1 MIKKQFRKKSADT
14 DSLKHEELARALVV
28 PFCLMLIVFVSAKLQ
43 AQETPLPMLLSA
55 DEAVRLALQNNL
67 GLESARIG
75 LDTKRRASEYSW
87 NQFIP
92 QVMVSGTLNVDNEAR
107 TVSGLTYVPWDSKMG
122 FLGLTQPQVEMTIP
136 TVGTLYNY
144 VMPYSTTISQ
154 SQVVGNI
161 SISLN
166 LSAAMFENMNRL
178 RIEYES
184 GLINYE
190 KAKAQLERDVRKA
203 YHNMLLLQENI
214 AVLRGTFTNVER
226 QVQIAQANYNAG
238 LAPELTLLQARVSL
252 ENLRPAIE
260 QAENGMRLYMAQFAF
275 YLGMEYNTQ
284 FQLAPLSENF
294 DFISFD
300 VAEMIS
306 QAARGRP
313 DIQEL
318 RHTIL
323 MLESA
328 RKMQT
333 LALTPFLRLS
343 WSSTSINI
351 DPMNQ
356 NWFKY
361 DNWMRSGNLQI
372 TLGLNLHSFL
382 PWSADTQ
389 SIRNLDDSL
398 RTATIGLAQMIRGTE
413 IEVYNIVLSLER
425 TYTNTQALAQTVALA
440 EQAYRLTE
448 QAYRAGLQD
457 YFQVQNAE
465 QSLHQARVQLL
476 EQQFTYLNGLID
488 LEYAIGVPFG
498 TLSGR
503 RD

>member
-1 MIKKQFRKKSADT
+1 MIKKRLIKKSAGLRR
-14 DSLKHEELARALVV
+14 SKRIKLAGALVV
-28 PFCLMLIVFVSAKLQ
+28 PFCLMLIVLVSAKLQ
-43 AQETPLPMLLSA
+43 AQETPLPVLLSA

-67 GLESARIG
+67 SLESARIG
-75 LDTKRRASEYSW
+75 LDTKRRASEFSW

-107 TVSGLTYVPWDSKMG
+107 TASGLFPVDLAQVFPFPVPAN
-122 FLGLTQPQVEMTIP
+122 
-136 TVGTLYNY
+136 TLFG
-144 VMPYSTTISQ
+144 VVPYSTTLSQ

-161 SISLN
+161 SVSMN

-275 YLGMEYNTQ
+275 YLGMEYDTR

-294 DFISFD
+294 DFISLD

-323 MLESA
+323 MIESA

-343 WSSTSINI
+343 WSSMSTNI
-351 DPMNQ
+351 DPWKK
-356 NWFKY
+356 NWFEY
-361 DNWMRSGNLQI
+361 DNWMRSGAFQI
-372 TLGLNLHSFL
+372 TLGVNLHSFL
-382 PWSADTQ
+382 PWSTDTQ
-389 SIRNLDDSL
+389 SIRNLDDQL

-425 TYTNTQALAQTVALA
+425 TYTNTQALAQTVSLA

-488 LEYAIGVPFG
+488 LEYAVGVPFG

-503 RD
+503 RDQ